1 MRVATRSDGR
11 AGRGDVLTTDVG
23 HCREATTDEG
33 CGNHGC
39 GLRCGHG
46 CGLQRSR
53 MWAANRLRKR
63 DRVSPWGWLQKV
75 TGSRGK
81 DATQLNQK
89 VLGVCVLRRFKSLC
103 ESEVEAPWIAGTD
116 LWAS

>member
-1 MRVATRSDGR
+1 MRVA
-11 AGRGDVLTTDVG
+11 V
-23 HCREATTDEG
+23 
-33 CGNHGC
+33 
-39 GLRCGHG
+39 
-46 CGLQRSR
+46 RSR
-53 MWAANRLRKR
+53 MWAAAVTDVGRARLRKR

-103 ESEVEAPWIAGTD
+103 DLEIEASRIAGTD
-116 LWAS
+116 LWASEALRENPNPKGYQLHEQG